1 MNDELQKALKK
12 YYDMFGDGFPTI
24 PLFWGGTEEEHLKM
38 VNECIKQKKLLHRWV
53 ITKNPLMVY
62 CTNTKS
68 L

>member
-38 VNECIKQKKLLHRWV
+38 VNECIKQKKTASQMGYYEEPTDGLL
-53 ITKNPLMVY
+53 Y
-62 CTNTKS
+62 
-68 L
+68 